1 MSSPDDNE
9 TGIPLTQILYPN
21 LFFEEELSAN
31 SEGSPPAISSTVRRL
46 VGELAPVMGLLSR
59 PAERSIVLVEADSV
73 PSLIP
78 TCLSHVEFATISDLK
93 EQIPT
98 NRNAEYQPW
107 GWSSSASQVAI
118 DIGVVCLAP
127 YLDVVCDIN
136 SRDFLVT
143 NDIVVD
149 WPSSTIAS
157 NSQPFSWLCGSASDV
172 ETTLD
177 LFRFDGIKSWVI
189 KSNLSQAARNR
200 IVGRDPSLTEPHRRW
215 VEKQIASNGCVAVEP
230 WVERIAECGLQFTV
244 SKPGDDSSDSNPVTF
259 DGAAE
264 MLTDP
269 NGRYCGSLIS
279 HDLPPEWIEPAI
291 SHCRNLAIEAARLGY
306 FGPVGFDCMLFKS
319 PVSGNL
325 QVRLCH
331 DVNARH
337 TMGRVA
343 LCLRRWLNP
352 GERGLWLHAA
362 ESRWRTALE
371 TPNSDSVNANDVN
384 ESTIQGVRIVPTSP
398 ARVGS
403 QPTQL
408 KTALLISTDRTKL
421 RTVAERILWQTSG
434 S

>member
-1 MSSPDDNE
+1 
-9 TGIPLTQILYPN
+9 
-21 LFFEEELSAN
+21 
-31 SEGSPPAISSTVRRL
+31 
-46 VGELAPVMGLLSR
+46 MGLLAR
-59 PAERSIVLVEADSV
+59 PTERSIVLVEADSV

-78 TCLSHVEFATISDLK
+78 RCLSHVEFATISDRRN
-93 EQIPT
+93 QIPT
-98 NRNAEYQPW
+98 HRDADFQPW
-107 GWSSSASQVAI
+107 GWSSSASQVAF
-118 DIGVVCLAP
+118 DIGVVCPAP
-127 YLDVVCDIN
+127 YLDVVRDIN
-136 SRDFLVT
+136 SREFLVAH
-143 NDIVVD
+143 DIVVD
-149 WPSSTIAS
+149 WPSCES
-157 NSQPFSWLCGSASDV
+157 NDRRFSSLCGTVADV

-177 LFRFDGIKSWVI
+177 LFHSEGINSWVI

-244 SKPGDDSSDSNPVTF
+244 SKPGVGPSGSSPVSF

-269 NGRYCGSLIS
+269 NGRYCGSWIS
-279 HDLPPEWIEPAI
+279 HDGPPEWIEPAI
-291 SHCRNLAIEAARLGY
+291 VHCRNLAIEAARVGY

-331 DVNARH
+331 DVNARQ

-343 LCLRRWLNP
+343 LSLRRLLNAA
-352 GERGLWLHAA
+352 EHGLWLHAA
-362 ESRWRTALE
+362 ESRWQGALE
-371 TPNSDSVNANDVN
+371 TPNSESVNANDVN
-384 ESTIQGVRIVPTSP
+384 ESTVQGVRIVPTSP